1 MNVFSHMFLI
11 TGLASNFI
19 ICFVVVKMEG
29 RKTLSKLFIFHL
41 ALTDIVSRLTSIY
54 GRIIETIACGAPS
67 PLNCNVIVF
76 WQYVCGAVL
85 FSLSAG
91 IALDRSKNIIKPLES
106 FKNRYCHR
114 EKTVALIWRCAIVI
128 SATFIYTAK
137 SVRFTRKFNLREG
150 NSIRGIPRNTDK
162 FFTILTFTSPRK
174 HCDAG
179 PPSSVKRQIS
189 LMVLRF
195 LGRFFIPLCIMTAC
209 NIYLVYFPFQQSQAP
224 VANSVVVRSK
234 LKTLYMLLLLVLSFP
249 VSWGSITIL
258 DLLASFKFLDSDTKQ
273 WLRPA
278 AEVFYQSSSILNPFI
293 YALWKCNL

>member
-54 GRIIETIACGAPS
+54 GRIIKTIACGAPS

-150 NSIRGIPRNTDK
+150 NSIRGIPRNTDE
-162 FFTILTFTSPRK
+162 LTSPRK

-209 NIYLVYFPFQQSQAP
+209 NIYLVFFF
-224 VANSVVVRSK
+224 
-234 LKTLYMLLLLVLSFP
+234 LSSRAKHP
-249 VSWGSITIL
+249 LPTV
-258 DLLASFKFLDSDTKQ
+258 
-273 WLRPA
+273 WL
-278 AEVFYQSSSILNPFI
+278 
-293 YALWKCNL
+293 